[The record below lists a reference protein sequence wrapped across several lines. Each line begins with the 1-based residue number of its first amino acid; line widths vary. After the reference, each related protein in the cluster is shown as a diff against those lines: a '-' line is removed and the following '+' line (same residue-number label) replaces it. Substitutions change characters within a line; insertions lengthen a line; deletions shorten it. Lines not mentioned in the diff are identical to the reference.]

1 MRVLVALALVA
12 GCTDSSDPDTA
23 YRRLV
28 DQFDTYDQ
36 CVQAKP
42 IVSCYQTF
50 VLCQNGRVMVD
61 LENRP
66 LSGTFERDGA
76 VVTAHVEGS
85 LIIFNEETRTSSQMP
100 GKHGWEVAMPSFY
113 GCE

>member
-1 MRVLVALALVA
+1 MRVLIALTLLS
-12 GCTDSSDPDTA
+12 GCTDSSEPDTA

-28 DQFDTYDQ
+28 DQFDSYEQ
-36 CVQAKP
+36 CIANKE

-50 VLCQNGRVMVD
+50 VLCANRRVLID

-66 LSGTFERDGA
+66 LTGFYERDGEM
-76 VVTAHVEGS
+76 VTAHVEGD
-85 LIIFNEETRTSSQMP
+85 LIYFDETSRTSNQMP
-100 GKHGWEVAMPSFY
+100 GKHQWELAMPSFY